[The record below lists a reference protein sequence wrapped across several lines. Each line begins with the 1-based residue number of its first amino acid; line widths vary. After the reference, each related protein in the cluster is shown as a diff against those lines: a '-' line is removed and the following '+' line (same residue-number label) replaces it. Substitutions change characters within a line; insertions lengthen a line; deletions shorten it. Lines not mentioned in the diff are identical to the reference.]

1 MIVSL
6 LVAMDEKGGIGIENR
21 LPWRLSSD
29 LRRFKRLTMGHCLI
43 MGRKTHQSIGRPL
56 PGRTNIVVSRNP
68 NYQAEGC
75 LVVASL
81 EEALKLA
88 RDQGESEA
96 FVIGG
101 GEIFEQA
108 LPIADRIYLT
118 RVHATVNATV
128 FFPALDPEDWEII
141 TTEAVAS
148 GPQDEYPTTFQVWQR
163 KIALDN

>member
-6 LVAMDEKGGIGIENR
+6 LVAMDENGGIGIENR

-68 NYQAEGC
+68 NYRAEGC
-75 LVVASL
+75 LIVGSL
-81 EEALKLA
+81 EQALELA
-88 RDQGESEA
+88 RDHGESEA

-108 LPIADRIYLT
+108 LPIANRIYLT
-118 RVHATVNATV
+118 RVHARVKATV

-141 TTEAVAS
+141 TTETVAS

-163 KIALDN
+163 KNR